1 MNILVIGGAG
11 YIGSHTVHF
20 LQKSNHNPI
29 IYDNL
34 SKGHA
39 EVAQILKVPLYEGD
53 LCDKAKLKMV
63 FEKEKIDAVMHF
75 AACIEVGESVEN
87 PSKYYHNNVAKV
99 LDLLDAMIEAKIK
112 YFVFSSTA
120 ATFGEPQKEKVDEN
134 HPQNPINPYGRSKL
148 MVEQI
153 LKDYDAAYGLKSAVL
168 RYFNAAGC
176 DDNGILGNSYRPK
189 SHLIPRVLMAVTRQ
203 IPEFVIFGDDYPT
216 PDGTCIR
223 DFVHV
228 YDLADAHLLALEHM
242 MKTNESADYNLG
254 NGNGCS
260 VKEIVETV
268 EKITGESPSVRVA
281 GRRAGDPSVL
291 ISDPTKAMRVLGWK
305 PKYSLLEIV
314 DSTWMW
320 EKNPKY

>member
-1 MNILVIGGAG
+1 MNILVVGGAG
-11 YIGSHTVHF
+11 YIGSHTIHF
-20 LQKSNHNPI
+20 LQKNNCNPI

-53 LCDKAKLKMV
+53 LCDKEKLKGI
-63 FEKEKIDAVMHF
+63 FEKEKIEAVMHF

-99 LDLLDAMIEAKIK
+99 LNLLDAMVESKIK

-120 ATFGEPQKEKVDEN
+120 ATFGEPLTEKVDES
-134 HPQNPINPYGRSKL
+134 HPQNPINPYGCSKL

-153 LKDYDAAYGLKSAVL
+153 LKDYDTAYGLKSAVL

-189 SHLIPRVLMAVTRQ
+189 SHVIPRILMAVTGQ

-223 DFVHV
+223 DYIHV
-228 YDLADAHLLALEHM
+228 YDLADAHLLALKHM
-242 MKTNESADYNLG
+242 VQTGESADYNLG
-254 NGNGCS
+254 NGKGYS
-260 VKEIVETV
+260 VKEITDTV
-268 EKITGESPSVRVA
+268 QQITGKKLPMRIS
-281 GRRAGDPSVL
+281 GRRAGDPSIL
-291 ISDPTKAMRVLGWK
+291 ISNPAKAERVLGWK
-305 PKYSLLEIV
+305 PKYSLAEIV